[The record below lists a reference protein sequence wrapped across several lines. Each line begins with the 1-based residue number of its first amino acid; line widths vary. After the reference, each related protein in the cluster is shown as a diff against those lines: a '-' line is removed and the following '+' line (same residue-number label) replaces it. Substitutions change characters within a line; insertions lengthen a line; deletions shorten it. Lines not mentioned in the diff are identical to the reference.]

1 MHEVLVQR
9 VLLAQPETQADDQP
23 CVDAGGCPASR
34 GGRPG
39 WSGSAAAPYNWQ
51 SESEVALLV
60 PRCSSSASCLPA
72 AHGGAAMCGAAGSPR
87 TGLRRVGRGGQ
98 DPSELASR
106 CAAATGLSCR
116 ASRCMSGS
124 ASVPAAQLPTAAS
137 RCATLQALHTPVHQ
151 MWGGAARTP
160 ARASTVVDNTCP
172 QKGKMFFS
180 VCGRTPPVGVLS
192 NRLGPRGDACR
203 PGPPRSLDPLQRL
216 GRPALWPEKLN
227 PEF

>member
-1 MHEVLVQR
+1 
-9 VLLAQPETQADDQP
+9 
-23 CVDAGGCPASR
+23 
-34 GGRPG
+34 
-39 WSGSAAAPYNWQ
+39 
-51 SESEVALLV
+51 
-60 PRCSSSASCLPA
+60 
-72 AHGGAAMCGAAGSPR
+72 MCGAAGSPR

-172 QKGKMFFS
+172 QIFDFRS
-180 VCGRTPPVGVLS
+180 VIQQHAEPNTLPTRKSTFCNSTRTGVSQLAPVSARYSALWTATRFPHHRLHAISMSCSCSRGPHPDSQGS
-192 NRLGPRGDACR
+192 NRY
-203 PGPPRSLDPLQRL
+203 
-216 GRPALWPEKLN
+216 RPATTETATAATTAAATRLRAQPDR
-227 PEF
+227 P

>member
-1 MHEVLVQR
+1 VPACVHCAGTAPCARRSSSSTPSGRTPWLES
-9 VLLAQPETQADDQP
+9 AHPE
-23 CVDAGGCPASR
+23 DAGLRLVP
-34 GGRPG
+34 
-39 WSGSAAAPYNWQ
+39 GSAAAPYNWQ

-172 QKGKMFFS
+172 QKGNQWAAAY
-180 VCGRTPPVGVLS
+180 G
-192 NRLGPRGDACR
+192 
-203 PGPPRSLDPLQRL
+203 GPPQHFTEAWQDE
-216 GRPALWPEKLN
+216 LWKKLSM
-227 PEF
+227 

>member
-1 MHEVLVQR
+1 
-9 VLLAQPETQADDQP
+9 
-23 CVDAGGCPASR
+23 
-34 GGRPG
+34 
-39 WSGSAAAPYNWQ
+39 
-51 SESEVALLV
+51 
-60 PRCSSSASCLPA
+60 
-72 AHGGAAMCGAAGSPR
+72 MCGAAGSPR

-172 QKGKMFFS
+172 QKGNFFL
-180 VCGRTPPVGVLS
+180 VALTATLLPLRPVGPDGLPIMIGASVRQEPGIRGHPPGS
-192 NRLGPRGDACR
+192 WRKPRVPSHCYDDAAQFR
-203 PGPPRSLDPLQRL
+203 EAVFSGASPVRVR
-216 GRPALWPEKLN
+216 
-227 PEF
+227 

>member
-1 MHEVLVQR
+1 
-9 VLLAQPETQADDQP
+9 
-23 CVDAGGCPASR
+23 
-34 GGRPG
+34 
-39 WSGSAAAPYNWQ
+39 
-51 SESEVALLV
+51 
-60 PRCSSSASCLPA
+60 
-72 AHGGAAMCGAAGSPR
+72 MCGAAGSPR

-172 QKGKMFFS
+172 QKGKLLA
-180 VCGRTPPVGVLS
+180 PPPPAVRAGGAGGLVLPEETAAHAS
-192 NRLGPRGDACR
+192 ETLAYSGICVRNVIT
-203 PGPPRSLDPLQRL
+203 RL
-216 GRPALWPEKLN
+216 GRRLRRRALLWRISSACFCPAVPRGAAQQ
-227 PEF
+227 FRSRSSSRAHGQVQ

>member
-1 MHEVLVQR
+1 
-9 VLLAQPETQADDQP
+9 
-23 CVDAGGCPASR
+23 
-34 GGRPG
+34 
-39 WSGSAAAPYNWQ
+39 
-51 SESEVALLV
+51 
-60 PRCSSSASCLPA
+60 
-72 AHGGAAMCGAAGSPR
+72 MCGAAGSPR

-180 VCGRTPPVGVLS
+180 VCGRTPPVEVLS
-192 NRLGPRGDACR
+192 NRLGPRAFACQ
-203 PGPPRSLDPLQRL
+203 PLLTPSALFDWYPRAQKPQNSAEL
-216 GRPALWPEKLN
+216 GISELNSAQLEICLHIATPNKDMSRQYGVFWPYGAN
-227 PEF
+227 FG